1 MSRQAYYQALGRRQR
16 RQLEDGMILTLLRQ
30 LRYHHPRMGLRKAYH
45 QLLPR
50 LRAWGLSVGR
60 DRLLAL
66 AREHDLL
73 ASSFRRRPR
82 TTQSAHQAGPRRY
95 PDLLAKHPPRRPGQA
110 LAADITYVLTRQGHR
125 YLFLVMDVYSRFLL
139 GWHLADSLATSGALR
154 ALEEALWRLG
164 ELSVPPRERRLQQRQ
179 RQPQPQRPSREDEEG
194 GEEELQLR
202 PQLQKQRPPRSG
214 GRPFQG
220 VIHHSDHG
228 AQYASRAYQEFLARE
243 GLRPSMGRLGH
254 AYDNARMERAIG
266 TLKRE
271 YGIEG
276 PFPTGGDAAIAVK
289 EAIRLYNH
297 HRPHWALALATPAQ
311 VYFGCGKGGG
321 ECVNL

>member
-1 MSRQAYYQALGRRQR
+1 MSRQAYYQALRRRQR
-16 RQLEDGMILTLLRQ
+16 RQLEDGMILTLLRR

-73 ASSFRRRPR
+73 ASPFRHRPR
-82 TTQSAHQAGPRRY
+82 TTQSNQSTRVVPRRY
-95 PDLLAKHPPRRPGQA
+95 PDLLAKHPPRLPGQA

-139 GWHLADSLATSGALR
+139 GWHLADSLATTGALR
-154 ALEEALWRLG
+154 ALEEALRQ
-164 ELSVPPRERRLQQRQ
+164 LQKQQ
-179 RQPQPQRPSREDEEG
+179 PQQLKRQPQQHPQQRKQNP
-194 GEEELQLR
+194 Q
-202 PQLQKQRPPRSG
+202 PQLQKRRPQDDRPCPSRPES
-214 GRPFQG
+214 RPFQG
-220 VIHHSDHG
+220 IIHHSDHG

-266 TLKRE
+266 SLKRE

-276 PFPTGGDAAIAVK
+276 PFPTGEDAALAIK

-311 VYFGCGKGGG
+311 VYFGCGKVGG

>member
-1 MSRQAYYQALGRRQR
+1 MSRQAYYQALGRRRHQ
-16 RQLEDGMILTLLRQ
+16 QMEDEMALTLLRQ
-30 LRYHHPRMGLRKAYH
+30 LRYRHPRMGLRKAYH

-50 LRAWGLSVGR
+50 LRAWGLSLGR
-60 DRLLAL
+60 DRLLTL

-73 ASSFRRRPR
+73 AASFRRRPR

-95 PDLLAKHPPRRPGQA
+95 PDLLAKHPPRLPGQA
-110 LAADITYVLTRQGHR
+110 LAADITYVLTQRGHR

-139 GWHLADSLATSGALR
+139 GWHLADSLAAAGALR
-154 ALEEALWRLG
+154 ALEEAL
-164 ELSVPPRERRLQQRQ
+164 RRLREQHPQQRKQ
-179 RQPQPQRPSREDEEG
+179 N
-194 GEEELQLR
+194 
-202 PQLQKQRPPRSG
+202 QRPPQQERQPRDDRPCPPWSES
-214 GRPFQG
+214 RPFQG

-228 AQYASRAYQEFLARE
+228 VQYTSRAYQEFLARE
-243 GLRPSMGRLGH
+243 GLCPSMGRLGH

-271 YGIEG
+271 YGTEG
-276 PFPTGGDAAIAVK
+276 PFPTEGDAALAIR

-311 VYFGCGKGGG
+311 VYFGCGKVGG